1 MAKAV
6 PNRLDGGSSGSRWMG
21 GSGLDQRNRRA
32 SGQVFDYYGYYFY
45 GPDGSHECG
54 AIAAELCID
63 AVH

>member
-1 MAKAV
+1 
-6 PNRLDGGSSGSRWMG
+6 
-21 GSGLDQRNRRA
+21 
-32 SGQVFDYYGYYFY
+32 VFDYYGYYFY